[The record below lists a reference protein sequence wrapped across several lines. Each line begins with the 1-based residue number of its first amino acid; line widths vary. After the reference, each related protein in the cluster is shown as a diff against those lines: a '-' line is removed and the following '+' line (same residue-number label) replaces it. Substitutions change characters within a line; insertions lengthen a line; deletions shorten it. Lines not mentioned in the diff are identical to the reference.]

1 MGCRSVSDMSTA
13 ASYKY
18 DLDHNVRVI
27 QKGDFCNMKKWM
39 SHEILF
45 GLKCR
50 RLMKQWIMS
59 FCVIVTLFCLSGTAA
74 FAEET
79 EEKNAYIS
87 LNEKTENELQK
98 ELGAFEITA
107 NQRELAKENEG
118 GYPVLD
124 AGRGNP
130 NWINT
135 QSRYAFTRFMN
146 FAIEECEYDF
156 SQDNMAGHA
165 QQEGI
170 GERFDIAMDPED
182 STEGFLV
189 KAVQYCTDTLGL
201 DKDALLKE
209 LADAVIGD
217 YYPSPSRCLP
227 NTEVILN
234 AYLQSTLYHGVELA
248 AETQIFPTEG
258 GSAAMVYIFEALS
271 HNRLLKKGDQ
281 IAIATPIFTPYMQIP
296 SVKDYGLISID
307 VSSTAADNWDI
318 PEEELARLEDP
329 SVKAFFLVN
338 PSNPASHALS
348 EGTLERLKQV
358 LKKNPDLIILTD
370 DVYGTFAEDFQTVYS
385 VIPYNTIL
393 VYSFSKLYGVTG
405 WRTGMIAMN
414 KENVCDRLLLELPE
428 EDREFLRNE
437 YSIVTSDP
445 DNLHFLDRVVADSR
459 SIGLYHTSGLST
471 PSQVFMDLM
480 ALSHLVYDKEDPY
493 IRLANETV
501 HDRYLALMDA
511 LGLPADEEKQNARY
525 YTLVDVLGLSGEHYG
540 YDFSEWLEKNRTEID
555 FLNDLAVRKGVV
567 LMYGP
572 GFSAPEG
579 TVRISLANL
588 NSEDYAEIG
597 RRLFELLDEYYEEYE
612 EETVLDEA
620 A

>member
-1 MGCRSVSDMSTA
+1 MVFRKSERIDVVSERGFRHYEKREPLGIPFHLTA
-13 ASYKY
+13 RK
-18 DLDHNVRVI
+18 NV
-27 QKGDFCNMKKWM
+27 
-39 SHEILF
+39 
-45 GLKCR
+45 
-50 RLMKQWIMS
+50 KQWMMKLSIT
-59 FCVIVTLFCLSGTAA
+59 VTLLCISGTVA
-74 FAEET
+74 FAEDAESQ
-79 EEKNAYIS
+79 NAYIS
-87 LNEKTENELQK
+87 QYEETENELQK

-107 NQRELAKENEG
+107 NQRELARENEA

-135 QSRYAFTRFMN
+135 QARYAFTRFMN
-146 FAIEECEYDF
+146 FATAECEYDF

-165 QQEGI
+165 QQKGI
-170 GERFDIAMDPED
+170 GDRFDVAMDPED
-182 STEGFLV
+182 STDAFLI
-189 KAVQYCTDTLGL
+189 KAIQYCTDTLGL

-217 YYPSPSRCLP
+217 YYPTPNRCLP
-227 NTEVILN
+227 GTEVILN
-234 AYLQSTLYHGVELA
+234 AYLQSTLYNGGDLA
-248 AETQIFPTEG
+248 EETQIFPTEG

-271 HNRLLKKGDQ
+271 HNRLLKKGDR

-296 SVKDYGLISID
+296 SVRNYGLITVD
-307 VSSTAADNWDI
+307 VSSTEEDSWDI

-329 SVKAFFLVN
+329 SVRAFFLVN

-348 EGTLERLKQV
+348 EGTLERLTQV
-358 LKKNPDLIILTD
+358 LEKNPDLIILTD
-370 DVYGTFAEDFQTVYS
+370 DVYGTFAENFQTVYS
-385 VIPYNTIL
+385 VMPYNTIL

-428 EDREFLRNE
+428 EDRAFLRDE
-437 YSIVTSDP
+437 YSIVATDP
-445 DNLHFLDRVVADSR
+445 DELHFLDRVVADSR
-459 SIGLYHTSGLST
+459 SIGLYHTSRLYT

-480 ALSHLVYDKEDPY
+480 ALSHLVYGKDDPY

-501 HDRYLALMDA
+501 NDRYLALMDA
-511 LGLPADEEKQNARY
+511 LGLPADEGTHNTRY
-525 YTLVDVLGLSGEHYG
+525 YTLVDVSGLCAERYG
-540 YDFSEWLEKNRTEID
+540 NDFPQWLSQTRTEID
-555 FLNDLAVRKGVV
+555 FLNDLAGKKGVV

-572 GFSAPEG
+572 GFNAPEG

-588 NSEDYAEIG
+588 NTEDYVEIA

-612 EETVLDEA
+612 AETASDEA